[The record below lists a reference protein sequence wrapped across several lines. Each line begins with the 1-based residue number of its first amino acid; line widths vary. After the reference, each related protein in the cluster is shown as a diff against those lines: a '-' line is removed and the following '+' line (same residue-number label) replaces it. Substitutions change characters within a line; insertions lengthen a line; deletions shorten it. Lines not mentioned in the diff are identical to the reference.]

1 MTQRQSPAL
10 PLTSPDATQRATESC
25 LASGLFRAGAIAC
38 IPTVLGY
45 LSIGLSAG
53 ALGRLSGLSVQ
64 EVGLLSLLL
73 YAGSGQFIFANMVA
87 AGASALSI
95 VTSIFFVNLRHL
107 LLSAYLAPYFRHNPF
122 LKNVLLGSQ
131 LTDET
136 FAVAA
141 ALPEAERQRGIAF
154 AWMWGLNLT
163 AYLNWVL
170 GNVLGALAADLI
182 PMRFVAG
189 LQFAL
194 VAMFIGLI
202 VLQFQASLRRWID
215 SLAALVAAV
224 LVIPLGL
231 WIGKDYSI
239 ILAAILAA
247 TVGLGVLRWTSA
259 RKSR

>member
-1 MTQRQSPAL
+1 MTQPQSSLFDPPSDAPVMPAGGDSFRQ
-10 PLTSPDATQRATESC
+10 
-25 LASGLFRAGAIAC
+25 GVIAC

-53 ALGRLSGLSVQ
+53 ALGRLSGLSVA
-64 EVGLLSLLL
+64 EVTLLSLLL

-87 AGASALSI
+87 AGASGLSI

-107 LLSAYLAPYFRHNPF
+107 LLSSYLAPYFRHNSF
-122 LKNVLLGSQ
+122 LKNLLLGSQ

-141 ALPEAERQRGIAF
+141 ALPEEQRRRGIDF

-163 AYLNWVL
+163 AYVNWVL
-170 GNVLGALAADLI
+170 GNLLGAVAAEMI
-182 PMRFVAG
+182 PTRFVAG

-202 VLQFQASLRRWID
+202 VLQFQASARRHID
-215 SLAALVAAV
+215 ALAALTAGL
-224 LVIPLGL
+224 LVIPLAL
-231 WIGKDYSI
+231 WLGKDYSI
-239 ILAAILAA
+239 ILAAVIGA
-247 TVGLGVLRWTSA
+247 TLGLGVMRWTSA
-259 RKSR
+259 RTSR